1 MRGIYTDCGSV
12 RVFRLGVSLL
22 HALAG
27 GEYGRAYSL
36 AWFLSLALMGL
47 ASVLGGFNYRITIE
61 MGILTRINNVPIFT
75 VAIGG

>member
-1 MRGIYTDCGSV
+1 VRGIYTDCESV

-47 ASVLGGFNYRITIE
+47 ASV
-61 MGILTRINNVPIFT
+61 RINNVPIFT